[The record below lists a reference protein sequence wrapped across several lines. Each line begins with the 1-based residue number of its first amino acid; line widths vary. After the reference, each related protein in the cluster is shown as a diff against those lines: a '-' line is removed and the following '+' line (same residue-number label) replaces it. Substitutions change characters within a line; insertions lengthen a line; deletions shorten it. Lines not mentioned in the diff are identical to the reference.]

1 MLDAARAH
9 REQQVSQSGSVKT
22 ERNYTTC
29 LVRNNSGAAVDRFGI
44 LAVGDPIILPD
55 DSLEQFVGTIAFEGD
70 TPTGSDGSKWCVLLE
85 PIPDDGIGLAVISGV
100 IPVQVAAGSGAED
113 YVQPATGDTDALAFS
128 SSGSALVLWEEGS
141 GDPRWALV
149 RLGDGAGSGASGVTV
164 QEQDG
169 SPSYTSTTTIQ
180 VNQDDG
186 LRVTQ
191 PGANTALISIV
202 DASGATPGIIN
213 GTTQTMA
220 GVKTWTDGI
229 TIGPNTNAD
238 YDSVAKFSTDTA
250 GLYGHIRAFPDVGG
264 SIAYFQFRAIHF
276 DAIEAA
282 YGFVE
287 AYAVDATPYERGVRL
302 ATDYGTIID
311 AKSIGNARAIDFVS
325 TTTTINATT
334 AASGTDALGNVFTQG
349 WCTTVGGGSIPSA
362 YTDEMARD
370 AIGTAL
376 TNGTGIS
383 ISVNDGADTITIST
397 TITQYTDEMA
407 RDALGTAL
415 TEGYLIDIAVNDG
428 SDTITL
434 EKKFRGCRAYKN
446 GGTCPGTSSTWGSL
460 GMDAEIFDTNT
471 IHDNSTNNSRFTIPS
486 GMGGYWRFF
495 GFIYPDPTASG
506 GPGHVF
512 QVRLLLNGATVLAAS
527 IGELNA
533 GNTWTTG
540 IVERCQSFSAGDYV
554 ELQAYHNSGT
564 PLALYS
570 GDGLNYLEC
579 EFLGVAP

>member
-434 EKKFRGCRAYKN
+434 EKKFRGCRAYRS
-446 GGTCPGTSSTWGSL
+446 GAGSAPGYGSTWGSVAF
-460 GMDAEIFDTNT
+460 DAENYDTDS
-471 IHDNSTNNSRFTIPS
+471 IHDNSTNNSRFTIPT
-486 GMGGYWRFF
+486 GMGGYWRFVAR
-495 GFIYPDPTASG
+495 IYPDPVGNAGAVVQS
-506 GPGHVF
+506 
-512 QVRLLLNGATVLAAS
+512 RLLLNGATVLDAD
-527 IGELNA
+527 IGEVLTS
-533 GNTWTTG
+533 GSVTVKILETT
-540 IVERCQSFSAGDYV
+540 RAFSAGDYV
-554 ELQAYHNSGT
+554 ELQMYHTGAGAMSYYNNDILT
-564 PLALYS
+564 WM
-570 GDGLNYLEC
+570 EC
-579 EFLGVAP
+579 EFQGVAP